1 LRDPQSGPPGWKR
14 LWRHSYAIGLRWLF
28 REARHGWP
36 ARRIGFVRL
45 VVPLDPRRYYEL
57 GRVADADFSGTCLD
71 VSSPKL
77 LPSLLQSE
85 RRGTWTCVDLFA
97 DEITAWRTIDPA
109 LDLRVEDATSLS
121 FADEMFDHCVCISVI
136 EHIGGGRD
144 VDALAEIWRVLK
156 PSGTL
161 HLTTDVAPEP
171 SDVFVDT
178 RVYGD
183 ASNVVDERGV
193 FFKHEYAPAELDR
206 LIATRPWDIVEREFA
221 ALRNPRV
228 ERAFN
233 EHAPWTYPLG
243 PFLRLVCPSNFE
255 RSRDPGV
262 LARAGEG
269 TAYVQLRKTHGVSL

>member
-1 LRDPQSGPPGWKR
+1 M
-14 LWRHSYAIGLRWLF
+14 
-28 REARHGWP
+28 REAPHGWP

-57 GRVADADFSGTCLD
+57 GRVADADFDGACLD

-85 RRGTWTCVDLFA
+85 GQGRWTCVDLFA
-97 DEITAWRTIDPA
+97 DEISAWRTIDPA
-109 LDLRVEDATSLS
+109 LDLRVEDATSMS
-121 FADEMFDHCVCISVI
+121 FADEVFDHCVCISVI

-156 PSGTL
+156 PGGTL
-161 HLTTDVAPEP
+161 HLTTDVAPKP
-171 SDVFVDT
+171 NDVFVDS

-183 ASNVVDERGV
+183 ASDVADERGV
-193 FFKHEYAPAELDR
+193 FFRHEYAPAELDR
-206 LIATRPWDIVEREFA
+206 LITTRPWDVLEREFA
-221 ALRNPRV
+221 AMRNPRI
-228 ERAFN
+228 ETSFN

-255 RSRDPGV
+255 RSADPGPI
-262 LARAGEG
+262 ARADEG
-269 TAYVQLRKTHGVSL
+269 TVYFRLRKPSR